1 MESSERLNSALWR
14 GKSMIEKTRTN
25 KNYISGIIICMLLA
39 LMPVNAADFVLEI
52 YGNANMDDLL
62 NNDDLQYLE
71 GILAGTNTA
80 TKLADADFDGKI
92 DEADVAQVQ
101 AILDGKEKKLTFID
115 LLGENETVNK
125 PIKRLVNM
133 GYNGVEMTRILGAED
148 ILVAYGENRTTHK
161 KFFPKF
167 ALLPF
172 VGSNPNN
179 CDYEKIISLKPDA
192 VQTNLERASASVGGL
207 DQKHTFEKN
216 LNGIPIICL
225 NMREQDTL
233 VKNVR
238 TYGYILDRESEAETF
253 IDWYSKYYNLFKSR
267 IASIPDDE
275 KPTGFFE
282 YTPYNCYASG
292 SNLGQVLT
300 MAGGKN
306 ILDKQIGPSDPKYG
320 SILDIE
326 PEFVTKE
333 NPQYIFKGVGSWD
346 SGYDIDNS
354 SKMAAFHE
362 QVTNRTELA
371 NVDAIKNNNVY
382 CMSFWIL
389 SGSGNNII
397 GAAYLAKLLHP
408 DLFKDIDPQAIHQ
421 EYVDKF
427 CHIDFDVKK
436 NGTFVY
442 PSYDQWP
449 AK

>member
-1 MESSERLNSALWR
+1 MKKRSNLSWILVF
-14 GKSMIEKTRTN
+14 
-25 KNYISGIIICMLLA
+25 MLLA
-39 LMPVNAADFVLEI
+39 SMPVHAANFVLEI
-52 YGNANMDDLL
+52 YGNANMDEYL
-62 NNDDLQYLE
+62 NKEDIQYLE
-71 GILAGTNTA
+71 NIIAGTKNA
-80 TKLADADFDGKI
+80 TMLADANFDGKI
-92 DEADVAQVQ
+92 DKADVEQVQ
-101 AILDGKEKKLTFID
+101 AILDGKEEKLTFID

-125 PIKRLVNM
+125 PIQRLVNM

-161 KFFPKF
+161 KFFQKF
-167 ALLPF
+167 AELPF
-172 VGSNPNN
+172 VGSTPNN
-179 CDYEKIISLKPDA
+179 CDFEKIISLKPDA
-192 VQTNLERASASVGGL
+192 VQTNLERASSLVGGL
-207 DQKHTFEKN
+207 DQKHTFEKD

-253 IDWYSKYYNLFKSR
+253 IDWYTKYYNLFKSR
-267 IASIPDDE
+267 TASIPDDK

-282 YTPYNCYASG
+282 YTPYYCYASG
-292 SNLGQVLT
+292 SNLGQVLE

-306 ILDKQIGPSDPKYG
+306 ILDKHIGPNDPKYG

-333 NPQYIFKGVGSWD
+333 NPKYIFKGVGSWD

-389 SGSGNNII
+389 SGAGNNII
-397 GAAYLAKLLHP
+397 GTAYLAKLFYP
-408 DLFKDIDPQAIHQ
+408 DLFKDIDPEAIHQ

-427 CHIDFDVKK
+427 CRIDFDVKK

-449 AK
+449 VKN

>member
-1 MESSERLNSALWR
+1 
-14 GKSMIEKTRTN
+14 
-25 KNYISGIIICMLLA
+25 MLLA
-39 LMPVNAADFVLEI
+39 SMPVHAADFILEI
-52 YGNANMDDLL
+52 YGNANMDKYL
-62 NNDDLQYLE
+62 NKEDIKYIEN
-71 GILAGTNTA
+71 IIAGSKNA
-80 TKLADADFDGKI
+80 TMLADANFDGKI
-92 DEADVAQVQ
+92 DRADVEQVQ

-115 LLGENETVNK
+115 LLGENETVSK

-167 ALLPF
+167 AELPF
-172 VGSNPNN
+172 VGSTPNN
-179 CDYEKIISLKPDA
+179 CDFEKIISLKPDA
-192 VQTNLERASASVGGL
+192 VQTNLERASSLEGGL

-253 IDWYSKYYNLFKSR
+253 IDWYTKYYNLFKSR
-267 IASIPDDE
+267 TASIPDDK
-275 KPTGFFE
+275 KPTGVFE
-282 YTPYNCYASG
+282 YTPYYCYASG
-292 SNLGQVLT
+292 SNLGQVLE

-306 ILDKQIGPSDPKYG
+306 ILDKQIGPNDPKYG

-333 NPQYIFKGVGSWD
+333 NPKYIFKGVGSWD

-389 SGSGNNII
+389 SGAGNNII
-397 GAAYLAKLLHP
+397 GTAYLAKLFYP
-408 DLFKDIDPQAIHQ
+408 DLFKDIDPEAIHK

-427 CHIDFDVKK
+427 CRIDFDVKK

-449 AK
+449 EKN